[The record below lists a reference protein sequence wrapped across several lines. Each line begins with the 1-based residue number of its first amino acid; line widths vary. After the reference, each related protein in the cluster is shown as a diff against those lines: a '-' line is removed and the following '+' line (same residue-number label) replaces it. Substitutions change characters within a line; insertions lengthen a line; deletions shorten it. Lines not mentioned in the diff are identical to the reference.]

1 MRLGKITRWVNSLA
15 SMLPSLKF
23 KQVVNLTYP
32 IFKLNTEDL
41 SYRDGLLFANELV
54 IDDKNQEAPT
64 LGQRRLLTT
73 HKLYPLK
80 RTLIDFSAV
89 IRSGGKWFIDS
100 NGVAFEYEKVKYT
113 KIKAHKI
120 LRKIP
125 KGVSTVLVIQG
136 LNFRV
141 AVSRP
146 PPSSFEWALMMYLN
160 KYTWRIF
167 GYSDEKLPDSRR
179 KI

>member
-1 MRLGKITRWVNSLA
+1 
-15 SMLPSLKF
+15 MLPSLRF
-23 KQVVNLTYP
+23 TQVVNLTYP
-32 IFKLNTEDL
+32 VFILNTEEV
-41 SYRDGLLFANELV
+41 SYRDGLLFANDLV

-73 HKLYPLK
+73 HKLYPLR
-80 RTLIDFSAV
+80 RTLVDFSAV
-89 IRSGGKWFIDS
+89 IRSGKKWFIDS

-113 KIKAHKI
+113 AVKAHKI

-125 KGVSTVLVIQG
+125 KGSATVLVIEK

-141 AVSRP
+141 AVPRP
-146 PPSSFEWALMMYLN
+146 PPRSFEWALMMYLDR
-160 KYTWRIF
+160 YPWRIF

>member
-1 MRLGKITRWVNSLA
+1 
-15 SMLPSLKF
+15 MLPSLKF

-32 IFKLNTEDL
+32 IFKLNTEEL
-41 SYRDGLLFANELV
+41 SYRDGLLFANDLV

-80 RTLIDFSAV
+80 RALIDFSAV

-113 KIKAHKI
+113 AIKAHKI

-125 KGVSTVLVIQG
+125 KEVATVLVIEG

-141 AVSRP
+141 TTPRP
-146 PPSSFEWALMMYLN
+146 PPRSFEWALMMYLDR
-160 KYTWRIF
+160 YPWRIF

>member
-1 MRLGKITRWVNSLA
+1 MSGYRLPYRSKFEIKVAADLGKR
-15 SMLPSLKF
+15 K
-23 KQVVNLTYP
+23 
-32 IFKLNTEDL
+32 
-41 SYRDGLLFANELV
+41 
-54 IDDKNQEAPT
+54 
-64 LGQRRLLTT
+64 
-73 HKLYPLK
+73 
-80 RTLIDFSAV
+80 
-89 IRSGGKWFIDS
+89 
-100 NGVAFEYEKVKYT
+100 VAFEYEKVKYT

-125 KGVSTVLVIQG
+125 KEVSTVLVIEG

-146 PPSSFEWALMMYLN
+146 PPRSFEWALMMYLD
-160 KYTWRIF
+160 KYPWRIF

>member
-1 MRLGKITRWVNSLA
+1 
-15 SMLPSLKF
+15 MLPSLRF
-23 KQVVNLTYP
+23 TQVVNLTYP
-32 IFKLNTEDL
+32 VFILNTEEL
-41 SYRDGLLFANELV
+41 SYRDGLLFANNLV

-80 RTLIDFSAV
+80 RTLVDFSAI
-89 IRSGGKWFIDS
+89 IRSGKKWFIDS

-113 KIKAHKI
+113 AVKAHKI

-125 KGVSTVLVIQG
+125 KGSAPVLVIEK
-136 LNFRV
+136 LKFRI
-141 AVSRP
+141 AVPRP
-146 PPSSFEWALMMYLN
+146 PPRSFEWALMMYLDR
-160 KYTWRIF
+160 YPWRIF